1 MRKIGIIAVLSLLV
15 TAFAA
20 VPALSVTPS
29 SVTTTGGLHFCTDAA
44 APTVEAVKT
53 GDTAFLTTSG
63 TVCGAGTTAEA
74 TLSATALVTVG
85 CITPSGSNEP
95 KGLQTFEETTVGS
108 QTFNTRQGRG
118 EFTVTTGEITAPSGG
133 FDCPSRQQTEVL
145 VSVIFNDPLLTINA
159 QTGTITATFPDI
171 DP

>member
-1 MRKIGIIAVLSLLV
+1 MRKLGIIAVLSLLV

-85 CITPSGSNEP
+85 CITPAGVTSP
-95 KGLQTFEETTVGS
+95 
-108 QTFNTRQGRG
+108 RG
-118 EFTVTTGEITAPSGG
+118 YRRSKELPSGARRSIPG
-133 FDCPSRQQTEVL
+133 KAGVASASRL
-145 VSVIFNDPLLTINA
+145 ARSVYLQGLSARART
-159 QTGTITATFPDI
+159 
-171 DP
+171 

>member
-20 VPALSVTPS
+20 VPALAVTPS

-118 EFTVTTGEITAPSGG
+118 SFSFQTSPVGIPTGFEYPSANMTETLIGVTFTDITLNITS
-133 FDCPSRQQTEVL
+133 
-145 VSVIFNDPLLTINA
+145 